1 MFNKAAPRRA
11 FEDVVAQIHDAIVQG
26 RLKPGDRLPPQRELK
41 ELFQVSRATV
51 LEALRVLEKVGLIVI
66 RPGTTGG
73 AFVSHATSDNVADS
87 LLLLLSLE
95 AVSLEELAEFRE
107 RVEGGTAYWA
117 AERAT
122 DAELEDLKGRLRK
135 LHAMAR
141 ERAPWADFLAE
152 DFKLHQAVAEYS
164 DNLPSVATMKAI
176 TRAMKEAY
184 TYISHGLYDKV
195 LEDIGGIVE
204 AIVER
209 NPQLAEERMKA
220 HIAYFN
226 EDMMGNWQATR
237 RPRNAQHAANSI
249 AEHAQA
255 VPS

>member
-1 MFNKAAPRRA
+1 MFVKAAPRRA
-11 FEDVVAQIHDAIVQG
+11 FEDVVEQVRQAIVEG
-26 RLKPGDRLPPQRELK
+26 RLRPGDRLPPQRELK
-41 ELFQVSRATV
+41 EMFQVSRATV
-51 LEALRVLEKVGLIVI
+51 MEALRVLEKAGLVAM
-66 RPGTTGG
+66 RPGTAGG

-95 AVSLEELAEFRE
+95 AVSLQELAEFRE

-117 AERAT
+117 AERAVE
-122 DAELEDLKGRLRK
+122 AEIADLQERFRK
-135 LHAMAR
+135 LRIMAG

-204 AIVER
+204 AIAR
-209 NPQLAEERMKA
+209 RDPRLAEQRMKA

-226 EDMMGNWQATR
+226 EDMMANRQARVRLAGREGGNGSATM
-237 RPRNAQHAANSI
+237 HGD
-249 AEHAQA
+249 
-255 VPS
+255 V